1 MVEASIIRENSFN
14 LKINFWV
21 IGTWITSA
29 ILIAPILTLF
39 ITASGDSE
47 GLWKH
52 LFETVLAKY
61 IYNTI
66 LLMLGVSILVLLIG
80 VLSAWIISRYNFI
93 GKKYFDWLL
102 MLPIACPAYLVA
114 YAYTDFFEYAGPIQ
128 GYLRN
133 IFNWNSA
140 QDYWFPEIR
149 SLGGAIFVMS
159 FVLYPYVYVLARTAF
174 IKSPSSFYEIASI
187 YNKHQFYNVALPI
200 ARPAIF
206 AGLALVCMEVI
217 SDFGTVEF
225 FTVETLTLG
234 IFNVWLGMNNLAAA
248 AQISIIAFIFVISLI
263 FIEIKSRSNKRFSN
277 TSQNQRNMKSIN
289 LNFNAQILCILFCL
303 TPSIIGFFLPV
314 FLLISHALKTSYHQD
329 WIEMIFIIRN
339 TVFCSFFGALSIVII
354 GSLMALVSFYKGS
367 RYLKNFV
374 AIASTGYAF
383 PGTMLSIGVL
393 VFCGFFDKLFTLGS
407 KYIFGLSQNGLISG
421 TIIILLIAYIVRFQA
436 VGFGAIRSGITQ
448 IPLNLMDASQSMGK
462 SFKESLFVVIFPLLK
477 TYVLAGGLLAF
488 VDIMKELPMTILLRP
503 FNFETLATYAYQF
516 AHDEL
521 IEQAALPALL
531 IIFAGLI
538 PVIFL
543 NKFLR
548 ESKF

>member
-1 MVEASIIRENSFN
+1 MI
-14 LKINFWV
+14 
-21 IGTWITSA
+21 
-29 ILIAPILTLF
+29 
-39 ITASGDSE
+39 
-47 GLWKH
+47 
-52 LFETVLAKY
+52 
-61 IYNTI
+61 
-66 LLMLGVSILVLLIG
+66 GVSILVLLIG
-80 VLSAWIISRYNFI
+80 VLSAWIISRYNFF

-102 MLPIACPAYLVA
+102 MLPIACTAYLVA

-128 GYLRN
+128 GFLRN
-133 IFNWNSA
+133 FFNWQSA

-159 FVLYPYVYVLARTAF
+159 FVLYPYVYVLSRTAF

-187 YNKHQFYNVALPI
+187 YNKNPFYSVALPL

-234 IFNVWLGMNNLAAA
+234 IFNVWLCMNNIAAA

-263 FIEIKSRSNKRFSN
+263 FIEIKSRSNKRFSD
-277 TSQNQRNMKSIN
+277 TSQKQTNMKSIN
-289 LNFNAQILCILFCL
+289 LSLNGQALCILFCL
-303 TPSIIGFFLPV
+303 IPSIFGFFLPV
-314 FLLISHALKTSYHQD
+314 FLLISHAIKTSFHQD
-329 WIEMIFIIRN
+329 WLKLIYIAGN
-339 TVFCSFFGALSIVII
+339 TIFCSFIGALGIVII
-354 GSLMALVSFYKGS
+354 GSIMALVSFYKGKNP
-367 RYLKNFV
+367 LKNFV
-374 AIASTGYAF
+374 AIASSGYAF

-393 VFCGFFDKLFTLGS
+393 VFCGFLDDL
-407 KYIFGLSQNGLISG
+407 YIIVSNDIFSLSQNGIISG
-421 TIIILLIAYIVRFQA
+421 TLIILLIAYIVRFQA

-448 IPLNLMDASQSMGK
+448 VPQNLMDASQSMGK
-462 SFKESLFVVIFPLLK
+462 NFRQSLFSVIFPLIK
-477 TYVLAGGLLAF
+477 TYVLAGALLAF

-503 FNFETLATYAYQF
+503 FNFETLATYTYQF

-531 IIFAGLI
+531 IIIAGLI

-543 NKFLR
+543 NKFLI

>member
-1 MVEASIIRENSFN
+1 MP
-14 LKINFWV
+14 K
-21 IGTWITSA
+21 
-29 ILIAPILTLF
+29 
-39 ITASGDSE
+39 
-47 GLWKH
+47 
-52 LFETVLAKY
+52 
-61 IYNTI
+61 
-66 LLMLGVSILVLLIG
+66 
-80 VLSAWIISRYNFI
+80 
-93 GKKYFDWLL
+93 
-102 MLPIACPAYLVA
+102 
-114 YAYTDFFEYAGPIQ
+114 FFV
-128 GYLRN
+128 
-133 IFNWNSA
+133 F
-140 QDYWFPEIR
+140 
-149 SLGGAIFVMS
+149 
-159 FVLYPYVYVLARTAF
+159 
-174 IKSPSSFYEIASI
+174 
-187 YNKHQFYNVALPI
+187 
-200 ARPAIF
+200 
-206 AGLALVCMEVI
+206 
-217 SDFGTVEF
+217 
-225 FTVETLTLG
+225 
-234 IFNVWLGMNNLAAA
+234 
-248 AQISIIAFIFVISLI
+248 
-263 FIEIKSRSNKRFSN
+263 
-277 TSQNQRNMKSIN
+277 
-289 LNFNAQILCILFCL
+289 LFCL